1 MESQKINISIVK
13 EFFSTIKKSCKLI
26 QKCSCFFVFVNLCIA
41 CIQGIIPGITIVVF
55 QRIINSLQ
63 QNIDTVE
70 HIIFLILFYV
80 GLNIINELISTLY
93 SFYNEKFN
101 LEFSQYVNMLMLEK
115 SAKLEL
121 KDYENSETY
130 NIINRAQSQN
140 GTSILTFITGIIE
153 IFKQIISVIT
163 TSIILVRFC
172 WWMLPLIFGISIV
185 RSMVTVYTDREWY
198 KLRVSRTNDE
208 RTNRYINY
216 LLLTG
221 IAFKEILLYGL
232 SNYFFMKYKN
242 ISDKIKKQ
250 DKDMQ
255 KKIAIYD
262 ILFDISSWV
271 SMGGLFGYV
280 MYLGVTGRLLI
291 GDITA
296 YIECIENIKNGSNEI
311 FDNIGNM
318 LEQSMYIGFLF
329 EFLEIPEFKENEE
342 FDIGEIYK
350 IEIKDVSFKYNTT
363 YVLKNINMTLNKGDS
378 IALVGENGSGKS
390 TLIKLIMGFYREYEG
405 TIKINGIDI
414 KKINKTGYYQKIG
427 CVFQDYTKFED
438 SIRNNIRFGNIET
451 GNNKKSIESMLE
463 ITHMKERVDE
473 IGGLDTIVGK
483 WFGKED
489 LSIGEWQRISIA
501 RAAFKQAN
509 LYILD
514 EPDASLDIFRQEELI
529 ETYKNTF
536 KSAIRI
542 FITHKVNYAKEMGEK
557 IYVLEKGEILESGSH
572 TELLNDKGKYYKMFN
587 ACQRK

>member
-140 GTSILTFITGIIE
+140 GTSILTFITGTIE

-163 TSIILVRFC
+163 ISIILVRFC

-242 ISDKIKKQ
+242 ISDKIKNQ
-250 DKDMQ
+250 DKEMQ

-262 ILFDISSWV
+262 ILFDIGSWV

-280 MYLGVTGRLLI
+280 MYLGVTGKLLI

-296 YIECIENIKNGSNEI
+296 YIECIENIKSGSNEI

-318 LEQSMYIGFLF
+318 LEQSMYIGFIF
-329 EFLEIPEFKENEE
+329 EFLEIPEFKGNEE

-350 IEIKDVSFKYNTT
+350 IEIKDLSFKYNTT

-405 TIKINGIDI
+405 TIKINDIDI
-414 KKINKTGYYQKIG
+414 KKINKTSYYQKIG

-438 SIRNNIRFGNIET
+438 SIRNNIRFGNIKT
-451 GNNKKSIESMLE
+451 DNTKTIENMLE

-489 LSIGEWQRISIA
+489 LSIGEWQRISIC

-542 FITHKVNYAKEMGEK
+542 FITHKVNYAREMGEK

-572 TELLNDKGKYYKMFN
+572 TKLLNDKGKYYEMFN

>member
-41 CIQGIIPGITIVVF
+41 CIQGIIPGITIIVF

-140 GTSILTFITGIIE
+140 GTSILTFITGTIE

-163 TSIILVRFC
+163 ISIILVRFC

-242 ISDKIKKQ
+242 ISDKIKNQ
-250 DKDMQ
+250 DKEMQ

-262 ILFDISSWV
+262 ILFDIGSWV

-296 YIECIENIKNGSNEI
+296 YIECKENIKSGSNEI

-318 LEQSMYIGFLF
+318 LEQSMYIGFIF
-329 EFLEIPEFKENEE
+329 EFLEISEFKGNEE

-350 IEIKDVSFKYNTT
+350 IEIKDLSFKYNTT

-405 TIKINGIDI
+405 TIKINDIDI

-438 SIRNNIRFGNIET
+438 SIRNNIRFGNIKT
-451 GNNKKSIESMLE
+451 DNTKSIENMLE

-489 LSIGEWQRISIA
+489 LSIGEWQRISIC

-572 TELLNDKGKYYKMFN
+572 TKLLNDKGKYYEMFN
-587 ACQRK
+587 ACQRM

>member
-41 CIQGIIPGITIVVF
+41 CIQGIIPGITIIVF

-140 GTSILTFITGIIE
+140 GTSILTFITGTIE

-163 TSIILVRFC
+163 ISIILVRFC

-185 RSMVTVYTDREWY
+185 RCMVTVYTDREWY

-242 ISDKIKKQ
+242 ISDKIKNQ
-250 DKDMQ
+250 DKEMQ

-262 ILFDISSWV
+262 ILFDIGSWV

-296 YIECIENIKNGSNEI
+296 YIECIENIKSGSNEI

-318 LEQSMYIGFLF
+318 LEQSMYIGFIF
-329 EFLEIPEFKENEE
+329 EFLEISEFKGNEE

-350 IEIKDVSFKYNTT
+350 IEIKDLSFKYNTT

-405 TIKINGIDI
+405 TIKINDIDI

-438 SIRNNIRFGNIET
+438 SIRNNIRFGNIKT
-451 GNNKKSIESMLE
+451 DNTKSIENMLE

-489 LSIGEWQRISIA
+489 LSIGEWQRISIC

-572 TELLNDKGKYYKMFN
+572 TKLLNDKGKYYEMFN
-587 ACQRK
+587 ACQRM

>member
-41 CIQGIIPGITIVVF
+41 CIQGIIPGITIIVF

-93 SFYNEKFN
+93 SFYKEKFN
-101 LEFSQYVNMLMLEK
+101 LEFSQYVNLLMLEK

-140 GTSILTFITGIIE
+140 GTSILTFITGTIE

-163 TSIILVRFC
+163 ISIILVRFC

-198 KLRVSRTNDE
+198 KLRVSRTNDG

-242 ISDKIKKQ
+242 ISDKIKNQ
-250 DKDMQ
+250 DKEMQ

-262 ILFDISSWV
+262 ILFDIGSWV

-296 YIECIENIKNGSNEI
+296 YIECIENIKSGSNEI

-318 LEQSMYIGFLF
+318 LEQSMYIGFIF
-329 EFLEIPEFKENEE
+329 EFLEISEFKGNEE
-342 FDIGEIYK
+342 YDIGEIYK
-350 IEIKDVSFKYNTT
+350 IEIKDLSFKYNTT

-405 TIKINGIDI
+405 TIKINDIDI

-438 SIRNNIRFGNIET
+438 SIRNNIRFGNIKT
-451 GNNKKSIESMLE
+451 DNTKSIENMLE

-489 LSIGEWQRISIA
+489 LSIGEWQRISIC

-572 TELLNDKGKYYKMFN
+572 TKLLNDKGKYYEMFN
-587 ACQRK
+587 ACQRM

>member
-41 CIQGIIPGITIVVF
+41 CIQGIIPGITIIVF

-140 GTSILTFITGIIE
+140 GTSILTFITGTIE

-163 TSIILVRFC
+163 ISIILVRFC

-242 ISDKIKKQ
+242 ISDKIKNQ
-250 DKDMQ
+250 DKEMQ

-262 ILFDISSWV
+262 ILFDIGSWV

-296 YIECIENIKNGSNEI
+296 YIECIENIKSGSNEI

-318 LEQSMYIGFLF
+318 LEQSMYIGFIF
-329 EFLEIPEFKENEE
+329 EFLEISEFKGNEE

-350 IEIKDVSFKYNTT
+350 IEIKDLSFKYNTT

-405 TIKINGIDI
+405 TIKINDIDI

-438 SIRNNIRFGNIET
+438 SIRNNIRFGNIKT
-451 GNNKKSIESMLE
+451 DNTKSIENMLE

-489 LSIGEWQRISIA
+489 LSIGEWQRISIC

-572 TELLNDKGKYYKMFN
+572 TKLLNDKGKYYEMFN

>member
-41 CIQGIIPGITIVVF
+41 CIQGIIPGITIIVF

-140 GTSILTFITGIIE
+140 GTSILTFITGTIE

-163 TSIILVRFC
+163 ISIILVRFC

-242 ISDKIKKQ
+242 ISDKIKNQ
-250 DKDMQ
+250 DKEMQ

-262 ILFDISSWV
+262 ILFDIGSWV

-296 YIECIENIKNGSNEI
+296 YIECIENIKSGSNEI

-318 LEQSMYIGFLF
+318 LEQSMYIGFIF
-329 EFLEIPEFKENEE
+329 EFLEIPEFKGNEE

-350 IEIKDVSFKYNTT
+350 IEIKDLSFKYNTT

-405 TIKINGIDI
+405 TIKINDIDI

-438 SIRNNIRFGNIET
+438 SIRNNIRFGNIKT
-451 GNNKKSIESMLE
+451 DNTKSIENMLE

-473 IGGLDTIVGK
+473 IGGVDTIVGK

-489 LSIGEWQRISIA
+489 LSIGEWQRISIC

-572 TELLNDKGKYYKMFN
+572 TKLLNDKGKYYEMFN

>member
-26 QKCSCFFVFVNLCIA
+26 QKCSCFFVLVNLCIA
-41 CIQGIIPGITIVVF
+41 CIQGIIPGITIIVF

-140 GTSILTFITGIIE
+140 GTSILTFITGTIE

-163 TSIILVRFC
+163 ISIILVRFC

-242 ISDKIKKQ
+242 ISDKIKNQ
-250 DKDMQ
+250 DKEMQ

-262 ILFDISSWV
+262 ILFDIGSWV

-296 YIECIENIKNGSNEI
+296 YIECIENIKSGSNEI

-318 LEQSMYIGFLF
+318 LEQSMYIGFIF
-329 EFLEIPEFKENEE
+329 EFLEISEFKGNEE

-350 IEIKDVSFKYNTT
+350 IEIKDLSFKYNTT

-405 TIKINGIDI
+405 TIKINDIDI

-438 SIRNNIRFGNIET
+438 SIRNNIRFGNIKT
-451 GNNKKSIESMLE
+451 DNTKSIENMLE

-489 LSIGEWQRISIA
+489 LSIGEWQRISIC

-572 TELLNDKGKYYKMFN
+572 TKLLNDKGKYYEMFN
-587 ACQRK
+587 ACQRM

>member
-41 CIQGIIPGITIVVF
+41 CIQGIIPGITIIVF

-140 GTSILTFITGIIE
+140 GTSILTFITGTIE

-163 TSIILVRFC
+163 ISIILVRFC

-242 ISDKIKKQ
+242 ISDKIKNQ
-250 DKDMQ
+250 DKEMQ

-262 ILFDISSWV
+262 ILFDIGSWV

-296 YIECIENIKNGSNEI
+296 YIECIEHIKSGSNEI

-318 LEQSMYIGFLF
+318 LEQSMYIGFIF
-329 EFLEIPEFKENEE
+329 EFLEISEFKGNEE

-350 IEIKDVSFKYNTT
+350 IEIKDLSFKYNTT

-405 TIKINGIDI
+405 TIKINDIDI

-438 SIRNNIRFGNIET
+438 SIRNNIRFGNIKT
-451 GNNKKSIESMLE
+451 DNTKSIENMLE

-489 LSIGEWQRISIA
+489 LSIGEWQRISIC

-572 TELLNDKGKYYKMFN
+572 TKLLNDKGKYYEMFN
-587 ACQRK
+587 ACQRM

>member
-26 QKCSCFFVFVNLCIA
+26 QKCSCFFVLVNLCIA
-41 CIQGIIPGITIVVF
+41 CIQGIIPGITIIVF

-140 GTSILTFITGIIE
+140 GTSILTFITGTIE

-163 TSIILVRFC
+163 ISIILVRFC

-242 ISDKIKKQ
+242 ISDKIKNQ
-250 DKDMQ
+250 DKEMQ

-262 ILFDISSWV
+262 ILFDIGSWV

-296 YIECIENIKNGSNEI
+296 YIECIENIKSGSNEI

-318 LEQSMYIGFLF
+318 LEQSMYIGFIF
-329 EFLEIPEFKENEE
+329 EFLEIPEFKGNEE

-350 IEIKDVSFKYNTT
+350 IEIKDLSFKYNTT

-405 TIKINGIDI
+405 TIKINDIDI

-438 SIRNNIRFGNIET
+438 SIRNNIRFGNIKT
-451 GNNKKSIESMLE
+451 DNTKSIENMLE

-489 LSIGEWQRISIA
+489 LSIGEWQRISIC

-542 FITHKVNYAKEMGEK
+542 FITHKVNYAEEMGEK

-572 TELLNDKGKYYKMFN
+572 TKLLNDKGKYYEMFN

>member
-41 CIQGIIPGITIVVF
+41 CIQGIIPGITIIVF

-140 GTSILTFITGIIE
+140 GTSILTFITGTIE

-163 TSIILVRFC
+163 ISIILVRFC

-242 ISDKIKKQ
+242 ISDKIKNQ
-250 DKDMQ
+250 DKEMQ

-262 ILFDISSWV
+262 ILFDIGSWV

-296 YIECIENIKNGSNEI
+296 YIECIENIKSGSNEI

-318 LEQSMYIGFLF
+318 LEQSMYIGFIF
-329 EFLEIPEFKENEE
+329 EFLEIPEFKGNEE

-350 IEIKDVSFKYNTT
+350 IEIKDLSFKYNTT

-405 TIKINGIDI
+405 TIKINDIDI

-438 SIRNNIRFGNIET
+438 SIRNNIRFGNIKT
-451 GNNKKSIESMLE
+451 DNTKSIENMLE

-489 LSIGEWQRISIA
+489 LSIGEWQRISIC

-572 TELLNDKGKYYKMFN
+572 TKLLNDKGKYYEMFN

>member
-41 CIQGIIPGITIVVF
+41 CIQGIIPGITIIVF

-140 GTSILTFITGIIE
+140 GTSILTFITGTIE

-163 TSIILVRFC
+163 ISIILVRFC

-242 ISDKIKKQ
+242 ISDKIKNQ
-250 DKDMQ
+250 DKEMQ

-262 ILFDISSWV
+262 ILFDIGSWV

-296 YIECIENIKNGSNEI
+296 YIECIENIKSGSNEI

-318 LEQSMYIGFLF
+318 LEQSMYIGFIF
-329 EFLEIPEFKENEE
+329 EFLEISEFKGNEE

-350 IEIKDVSFKYNTT
+350 IEIKDLSFKYNTT

-405 TIKINGIDI
+405 TIKINDIDI

-438 SIRNNIRFGNIET
+438 SIRNNIRFGNIKT
-451 GNNKKSIESMLE
+451 DNTKSIENMLE

-489 LSIGEWQRISIA
+489 LSIGEWQRISIC

-572 TELLNDKGKYYKMFN
+572 TNGYMELNYHLRTK
-587 ACQRK
+587 

>member
-41 CIQGIIPGITIVVF
+41 CIQGIIPGITIIVF

-140 GTSILTFITGIIE
+140 GTSILTFITGTIE

-163 TSIILVRFC
+163 ISIILVRFC

-242 ISDKIKKQ
+242 ISDKIKNQ
-250 DKDMQ
+250 DKEMQ

-262 ILFDISSWV
+262 ILFDIGSWV

-296 YIECIENIKNGSNEI
+296 FLECIENIKSGSNEI

-318 LEQSMYIGFLF
+318 LEQSMYIGFIF
-329 EFLEIPEFKENEE
+329 EFLEISEFKGNEE

-350 IEIKDVSFKYNTT
+350 IEIKDLSFKYNTT

-405 TIKINGIDI
+405 TIKINDIDI

-438 SIRNNIRFGNIET
+438 SIRNNIRFGNIKT
-451 GNNKKSIESMLE
+451 DNTKSIENMLE

-489 LSIGEWQRISIA
+489 LSIGEWQRISIC

-572 TELLNDKGKYYKMFN
+572 TKLLNDKGKYYEMFN
-587 ACQRK
+587 ACQRM